1 MSSTTCDRVAER
13 VALGEPLGD
22 VGEHAKTC
30 ERCKRLVA
38 LPVEIGATR
47 RDADPGLG
55 FTARM
60 TAGAQHRIVVRRR
73 RRVAAGLAAA
83 VAAGTFGLY
92 AFTRQPDA
100 SQPVAETPS
109 PNPTLPATQDQR
121 DPWDAQDDNDDQV
134 AGVDD
139 DVRYL
144 VHIADT
150 DRVMSRSSADWGSI
164 EKPLKPYR
172 ELLEGVSHE

>member
-1 MSSTTCDRVAER
+1 MSRTTCDQVAER
-13 VALGEPLGD
+13 IALGEPLGD
-22 VGEHAKTC
+22 VGEHAATC

-55 FTARM
+55 FSARM

-83 VAAGTFGLY
+83 VAATTFGVY

-100 SQPVAETPS
+100 THPVATETRQ
-109 PNPTLPATQDQR
+109 NPTLPATQDRQR
-121 DPWDAQDDNDDQV
+121 DPWDTQESPDEQV
-134 AGVDD
+134 ADVDD

-144 VHIADT
+144 VHISDT
-150 DRVMSRSSADWGSI
+150 DRSSRLSANWGDI
-164 EKPLKPYR
+164 EKPLAPYR
-172 ELLEGVSHE
+172 SLLRKVSHE